1 MADAST
7 PSSTAGE
14 PDPIVRCL
22 DRWHEFL
29 RAGDPAMLDE
39 ILHED
44 CVFVS
49 PIVFTPQE
57 GREVTKLYLTAAGNT
72 LGGGEGGDNSS
83 SPGTDRARAFRH
95 PSGGEWDGRFRY
107 ARIIREGH
115 HGVLEFETTISGTY
129 VNGVDMIT
137 CDDDGR
143 IVDIKVMIRPLQ
155 AVNAVHEQ
163 MKAMLERL
171 SD

>member
-1 MADAST
+1 MADAPT

-14 PDPIVRCL
+14 PDPIVGCL

-29 RAGDPAMLDE
+29 RTGDAAMLDG
-39 ILHED
+39 ILHDD
-44 CVFVS
+44 CVFSS

-57 GREVTKLYLTAAGNT
+57 GKEVTKLYLTAAGNT
-72 LGGGEGGDNSS
+72 LGGDS
-83 SPGTDRARAFRH
+83 SPSPEADRVARTFKH
-95 PSGGEWDGRFRY
+95 PSGAEWDGRFRY

-115 HGVLEFETTISGTY
+115 HGVLEFETTISGLY

-143 IVDIKVMIRPLQ
+143 IVDFKVMIRPLQ

-163 MKAMLERL
+163 MKAMLESL
-171 SD
+171 SG